1 MVLSMI
7 SGGAL
12 AGSTAYSGEF
22 SRGVVSGSGGG
33 SFGAMTTKSGQIR
46 SSAGAAAEDT
56 RAESGKLK
64 TNDEIYRFESWT
76 WLMMMMMID
85 RVWWWR
91 WELAALGPAHGS
103 GVWNHRV
110 RVGAT

>member
-76 WLMMMMMID
+76 WFPD
-85 RVWWWR
+85 DDDDESWWWR